1 MNWWLASTG
10 AVAAVLLARLFWWL
24 CTVPDAEDV
33 REKEKQA

>member
-1 MNWWLASTG
+1 MSWWWLASAAG
-10 AVAAVLLARLFWWL
+10 VALLARLFWWL